1 MKIHFISTIN
11 GLENE
16 GMRNVA
22 THLAREFEKKHTV
35 TYSALKSVFS
45 TVKNGRKSDVTFVF
59 ARAIKSVYYM
69 LRLVRPFVKNICL
82 CCVQPVSCEFAAL
95 NKKHRVVDSCLTIC
109 ESDVAHAFEK
119 NIVHRMDVGIN
130 AEKFSPLTE
139 NDDVNELRKQL
150 GLPTDKTVVLHV
162 GHCSSG
168 RFLEEMLTLD
178 KEKYHC
184 VVIARGMF
192 DDENTIKALK
202 DGSVDLRFGF
212 VEHIEDFYRCADAYF
227 FPTKSSEFVISIP
240 LSCMEALSCGLSVV
254 CYNSFEKME
263 LIKTDDY
270 NAFVKIDSLQEL
282 SMAIDK
288 AKENKRDKSYL
299 KDPKSWEVVA
309 QNALS
314 ALNLE

>member
-1 MKIHFISTIN
+1 MKIHIISTIN

-22 THLAREFEKKHTV
+22 THLSREFEKEHTV
-35 TYSALKSVFS
+35 TYSGLKSVFS
-45 TVKNGRKSDVTFVF
+45 TIKNGRKSDVTFVF
-59 ARAIKSVYYM
+59 ARAIKSVYLM
-69 LRLVRPFVKNICL
+69 LRIVRPFVKHLCL
-82 CCVQPVSCEFAAL
+82 CCVQPVSEEFATL

-119 NIVHRMDVGIN
+119 DIVHLIDVGIN
-130 AEKFSPLTE
+130 SEKFSLLSDK
-139 NDDVNELRKQL
+139 DDVKELRKKL
-150 GLPTDKTVVLHV
+150 ALPTDKTVVLHV

-184 VVIARGMF
+184 VVIASGMF

-202 DGSVDLRFGF
+202 DGGVDLRFGF

-227 FPTKSSEFVISIP
+227 FPTKSSEFVISVP
-240 LSCMEALSCGLSVV
+240 LSCMEALSTGVSVV

-263 LIKTDDY
+263 LIKTNDN
-270 NAFVKIDSLQEL
+270 NAFVKIDSLDEL
-282 SMAIDK
+282 SDAVDK
-288 AKENKRDKSYL
+288 AKENKRNNSYL
-299 KDPKSWEVVA
+299 KDPKTWSEVA